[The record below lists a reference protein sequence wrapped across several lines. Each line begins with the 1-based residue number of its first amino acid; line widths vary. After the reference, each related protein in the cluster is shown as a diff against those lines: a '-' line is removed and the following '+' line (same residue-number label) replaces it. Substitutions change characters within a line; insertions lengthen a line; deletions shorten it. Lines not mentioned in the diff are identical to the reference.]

1 MTKMTKK
8 VALSYALALLNETEL
23 PDVSKE
29 EVTAKLTDML
39 ASLDKK
45 SSTDEK
51 KMTEHQQENETF
63 KGYIVT
69 HLGNGEPKTA
79 TEILKEI
86 AVFPSSMTI
95 QRVTAMLRQLV
106 LDGYVTK
113 EMVKGKA
120 KFSIVEQKEGAEG
133 DE

>member
-39 ASLDKK
+39 ASLDRK
-45 SSTDEK
+45 TPAGEK

-63 KGYIVT
+63 KGYIMT
-69 HLGNGEPKTA
+69 HLEMGKPKTA
-79 TEILKEI
+79 TELLKEI
-86 AVFPSSMTI
+86 TYFPSSMTI
-95 QRVTAMLRQLV
+95 QRVTALLRQLI
-106 LDGYVTK
+106 LEGYISKTVTK
-113 EMVKGKA
+113 GKTY
-120 KFSIVEQKEGAEG
+120 FYIGEGE
-133 DE
+133 EE